1 MFDYDRELNN
11 PTSEIFG
18 HVGFDETDEEGE
30 DE

>member
-18 HVGFDETDEEGE
+18 HVGFDEAEEEDDE
-30 DE
+30 

>member
-18 HVGFDETDEEGE
+18 HVGTAESEEEDDE
-30 DE
+30 